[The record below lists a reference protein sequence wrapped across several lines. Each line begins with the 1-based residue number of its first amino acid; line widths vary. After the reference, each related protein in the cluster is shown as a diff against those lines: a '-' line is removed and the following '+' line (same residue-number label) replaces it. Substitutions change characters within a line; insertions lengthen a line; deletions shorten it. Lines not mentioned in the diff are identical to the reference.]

1 MTAALRAGRQAG
13 GATVGGWQVRAGK
26 LCTTI
31 YIKVEGSRSN
41 NNNNKYNRNNSNNN
55 NGSKSLMLP
64 FDVGPLFV

>member
-1 MTAALRAGRQAG
+1 MTAALREAREAGEGG
-13 GATVGGWQVRAGK
+13 GAGWQVRAGK

-41 NNNNKYNRNNSNNN
+41 NINKNSSNNN
-55 NGSKSLMLP
+55 NKGSKSLMLP

>member
-41 NNNNKYNRNNSNNN
+41 NNNKYNRNNSNNN

>member
-1 MTAALRAGRQAG
+1 MTAALREAGEAEEGG
-13 GATVGGWQVRAGK
+13 GAGWQVRAGK

-31 YIKVEGSRSN
+31 YIKVEGSSSN
-41 NNNNKYNRNNSNNN
+41 NNNNKYNSNNN